1 MTTSDRLTSSEKEKL
16 NINDWY
22 VAIKNISEKDIRLLF
37 QRIREEMYK
46 RINQETPEEDAK
58 RLPSILLG
66 VVQVEA
72 VFLEIKKETIKNS

>member
-1 MTTSDRLTSSEKEKL
+1 MTTAERLTLSEKEKL

-22 VAIKNISEKDIRLLF
+22 VAIKNLSEKDIRLLF

-46 RINQETPEEDAK
+46 RVNQETSEEDVK

-72 VFLEIKKETIKNS
+72 IFLEIKKETIKNS